1 MQNSTILRE
10 IQKEFRKDSKTSLIL
25 KELRINKNDKNF
37 IFKSRNI

>member
-10 IQKEFRKDSKTSLIL
+10 IQKEFRKDSKINLIL